1 MGGAETDILLGAG
14 SLKSRGHAV
23 ALLYS
28 SRTGRAR
35 PLGNRPSP
43 NVTPWRQTKLE
54 KVRRRPAKFARMSST
69 STACPTWA
77 CWRLLDSETPVVRRV
92 HDHRM
97 YCMRGGKYNYF
108 TRAVCHRPAS
118 WRCVF
123 PCLASIGRNPDGLV
137 PFKWVSYQA
146 KKREI
151 ELNRQCDCLLVYSE
165 YQKEELARNGFDPAK
180 IEVRCPFT
188 IPAAPGLSVRSTSGI
203 WCCSSAR

>member
-14 SLKSRGHAV
+14 SLKNAWPRVGSSLFLAHPGAAQAAWEQTFSECYQLDGRSLPEAV
-23 ALLYS
+23 RNALSGNSTRTS
-28 SRTGRAR
+28 SI
-35 PLGNRPSP
+35 
-43 NVTPWRQTKLE
+43 
-54 KVRRRPAKFARMSST
+54 
-69 STACPTWA
+69 STASRIWPCCRR
-77 CWRLLDSETPVVRRV
+77 CWIRGTPVVRRV

-123 PCLASIGRNPDGLV
+123 PCLASIGRNPAGLV

-151 ELNRQCDCLLVYSE
+151 ELNRKCDCLLVYSE
-165 YQKEELARNGFDPAK
+165 YQKEELTRNGFDP
-180 IEVRCPFT
+180 
-188 IPAAPGLSVRSTSGI
+188 GQNRSAGSR
-203 WCCSSAR
+203 S